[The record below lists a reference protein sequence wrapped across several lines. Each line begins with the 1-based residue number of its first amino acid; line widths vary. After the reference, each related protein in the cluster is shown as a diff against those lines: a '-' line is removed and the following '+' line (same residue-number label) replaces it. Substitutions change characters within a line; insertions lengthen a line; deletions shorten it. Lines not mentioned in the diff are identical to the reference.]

1 MLSRFHLPVR
11 ILLALVLFVLPAR
24 AADRDSV
31 TWMEA
36 AFPPFFIQS
45 GPFSGLGYGD
55 VVSAILRE
63 RLTGYDH
70 QQITT
75 NITRHFYKFRQG
87 EKVCSVGLYRTP
99 EREAFMHFSIPS
111 FLTLPAVLI
120 VRKERHAEFG
130 GRASVRLAAVL
141 AQQRWTIGLA
151 RDRSYGPAT
160 DRILQR
166 HAGDR
171 HLLTSPGQELSRNL
185 FRMLMLDR
193 LDGLI
198 GLPEENLYQAEQ
210 LGIRD
215 QLMTLTID
223 ENQQGYDGWLS
234 SVGCSKNEWGRRI
247 IAEIDRILLTERA
260 TERYRRAY
268 ERWLDPNSIRV
279 YRRVYRE
286 VFLPGGPAR
295 PGRPQPAP
303 AKKNST
309 GPRRGPYNMARH
321 RPAQS
326 GRTVGTRAAA
336 AQSGVPRQFPLHPGG
351 RSWAAKN
358 GRNIMSTGR
367 IPLPSNVRPA
377 VGPAF
382 FRPSGCAG
390 SSMPPGSAAPAAGTL
405 PWRSSSAATFAGKP
419 RSPAR
424 SGP

>member
-1 MLSRFHLPVR
+1 MLDRFRLPVR
-11 ILLALVLFVLPAR
+11 VLFALILLVLPAR
-24 AADRDSV
+24 AAERETV

-36 AFPPFFIQS
+36 VFPPFFIQHGVS
-45 GPFSGLGYGD
+45 AGQGYGD

-63 RLTGYDH
+63 QLTGYEH
-70 QQITT
+70 QTITTNITRHFYKFKQGENVCSVGLYRTPEREAFMHFSIPSFLTLPAVLIVRKDRYAAFGGRPSVRLDTVLSRQDLTIGLARDRSYGPATDAILRKHGGSLHLVTT

-120 VRKERHAEFG
+120 VRKERHADFD

-279 YRRVYRE
+279 YRRVYRQ
-286 VFLPGGPAR
+286 VFLPGGRA
-295 PGRPQPAP
+295 AP
-303 AKKNST
+303 
-309 GPRRGPYNMARH
+309 
-321 RPAQS
+321 RPA
-326 GRTVGTRAAA
+326 GATTAGTGKKELDRAAK
-336 AQSGVPRQFPLHPGG
+336 RPL
-351 RSWAAKN
+351 
-358 GRNIMSTGR
+358 
-367 IPLPSNVRPA
+367 
-377 VGPAF
+377 
-382 FRPSGCAG
+382 
-390 SSMPPGSAAPAAGTL
+390 
-405 PWRSSSAATFAGKP
+405 
-419 RSPAR
+419 
-424 SGP
+424 